1 MRFTPVILAAALVV
15 AASPLAAQ
23 DTPARPDSL
32 ALARQYIAWFYEA
45 QTDSLWAH
53 TSEGMRQDVKTAD
66 WWRERHDFIAMRAGS
81 ETEVVEERFRMRNGR
96 PQYWRTAR
104 FSDFDQPL
112 LIRFVIDDAG
122 QIAGLGMGP
131 ASQAPPTDD

>member
-1 MRFTPVILAAALVV
+1 VILAAALVV
-15 AASPLAAQ
+15 AASPLVAQ
-23 DTPARPDSL
+23 DAPARPDSL
-32 ALARQYIAWFYEA
+32 ALARKYVGWFYEA
-45 QTDSLWAH
+45 QVDSLWAH

-66 WWRERHDFIAMRAGS
+66 WWRQRADEVALRAGS
-81 ETEVVEERFRMRNGR
+81 ETEVLEERFRMRNGR

-104 FSDFDQPL
+104 FSDFGEPL

-122 QIAGLGMGP
+122 LISGLGMGP

>member
-1 MRFTPVILAAALVV
+1 MRLAPMILAAALVV
-15 AASPLAAQ
+15 AASPLVAQ
-23 DTPARPDSL
+23 DAPARPDSL
-32 ALARQYIAWFYEA
+32 ALGRKYVGWLYET
-45 QTDSLWAH
+45 QVDSLWAH
-53 TSEGMRQDVKTAD
+53 TSAEMRENLGSPD
-66 WWRERHDFIAMRAGS
+66 WWRQRADEIALRAGS
-81 ETEVVEERFRMRNGR
+81 ETEVIEERFRMRNGR

-122 QIAGLGMGP
+122 LIAGLGMGP

>member
-1 MRFTPVILAAALVV
+1 MRLPSVILAAALVL
-15 AASPLAAQ
+15 AASPLVAQ
-23 DTPARPDSL
+23 DAATRPDSL
-32 ALARQYIAWFYEA
+32 AIARKYVGWLYET

-53 TSEGMRQDVKTAD
+53 TSAGMREDLGSPD
-66 WWRERHDFIAMRAGS
+66 WWRQRADEIALRAGS
-81 ETEVVEERFRMRNGR
+81 ETEVIEERFRMRNGR

-112 LIRFVIDDAG
+112 LVRFVIDDAG
-122 QIAGLGMGP
+122 MIAGLGLGP

>member
-1 MRFTPVILAAALVV
+1 MRFTSVILAAALVV
-15 AASPLAAQ
+15 AASPLVAQ
-23 DTPARPDSL
+23 DAPARPDSL
-32 ALARQYIAWFYEA
+32 ALARKYVAWFYEA
-45 QTDSLWAH
+45 RTDSLWAH
-53 TSEGMRQDVKTAD
+53 TSAGMREDLGSPD
-66 WWRERHDFIAMRAGS
+66 WWRQRADEIALRAGS
-81 ETEVVEERFRMRNGR
+81 ETGVIEERFRMRNGR

-122 QIAGLGMGP
+122 LIAGLGLGP